1 MNNILIYF
9 IQFKKEIYMY
19 SIQQNKGFLKAQY
32 FTSFMINGYDKQSRL
47 HGIHIIT
54 YDILI
59 LSYLLNK
66 DYWNHADEYADYLKS
81 LSVNFVL

>member
-1 MNNILIYF
+1 MKY
-9 IQFKKEIYMY
+9 
-19 SIQQNKGFLKAQY
+19 
-32 FTSFMINGYDKQSRL
+32 
-47 HGIHIIT
+47 IHIIT
-54 YDILI
+54 YNILHITYNLEKKII